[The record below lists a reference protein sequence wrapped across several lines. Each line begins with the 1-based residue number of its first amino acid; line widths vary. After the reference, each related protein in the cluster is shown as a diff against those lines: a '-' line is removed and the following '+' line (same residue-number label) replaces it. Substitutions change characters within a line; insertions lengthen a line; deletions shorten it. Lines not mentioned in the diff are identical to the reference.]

1 MIKRRSL
8 LTENGRTSLIPA
20 ALADVFCFGIFFMI
34 VL

>member
-8 LTENGRTSLIPA
+8 LAENGRTSLIPA